1 MSNARKKKKG
11 DGILRTLFK
20 GGHRLDHRGRVGGW
34 GGVGDTTLKGARE
47 KRLEGGGGRTDKFFS
62 EIKNQKLIQ

>member
-20 GGHRLDHRGRVGGW
+20 GGHRLDHRGRVGG
-34 GGVGDTTLKGARE
+34 GGDTTLKGARE
-47 KRLEGGGGRTDKFFS
+47 KRLEGGGRTDTFFS